1 MKRMRSKLLR
11 LPLALLLLA
20 PCWSALADDSLS
32 PAYAAILRGD
42 VDSARVELARLRDHG
57 ASPGDVARVES
68 WLSAYRKT
76 VDSRAEMKK
85 ETFDWNVAEAKKA
98 IEQGEIYLAL
108 SFAAQAAP
116 YAVDEQAYSNEPW
129 IAELTTKAMA
139 QARQLEGEH
148 HWSKVHGHYALLK
161 RLHPKDK
168 QYEELRQHAER
179 LARLE
184 LLYKD
189 KEELDRRIKD
199 VDKNLLRT
207 AVSFI
212 SKNYYRDPDFT
223 KMGEGAIENL
233 IALAETQKTYDYLH
247 GLGNPVTRQGFEAG
261 LKELRD
267 WPRTEERFNSKD
279 LLKLYNRVADL
290 NDKTAELPE
299 GLLVMEFLEG
309 ALQQLDEYTSM
320 IWPVDAPDFDKMMM
334 GGFQGVGIQL
344 SLDERSGRLKVVTPL
359 EDSPA
364 LEAGIQPDDL
374 IVEVNGQ
381 DTKNWSTDDA
391 VRNIMGQAGTEVTM
405 TLFRPST
412 GQRLTHALKRRNIV
426 LRTVRGVERLPY
438 DTQSWNYMLDEE
450 TGVAYLRVNGFHP
463 DTHEELVQSLKAAQ
477 RQGMRGL
484 ILDLRHNPGGLLD
497 VAVRAVSTFVDNG
510 EVVSTGGRR
519 EARTSM
525 RVTDEPFQVNVPMVV
540 LINEG
545 SASAS
550 EILAGAF
557 QDHHRAVVLGE
568 RSFGKG
574 SVQRVL
580 TLAGSARLK
589 LTTALYYLPSGR
601 SPHKDPD
608 ADTWGVS
615 PDVKVVLTP
624 KEFRQVLK
632 HETDTYIIHNSKEQ
646 PPAAS
651 EEERDKALEALKGKA
666 KDDVEEPLLTEEQ
679 IKELDHDPVT
689 AQDGDPQLETA
700 LLLLRVKLAAN
711 VPWPQQLAST
721 GTETT
726 KQP

>member
-1 MKRMRSKLLR
+1 MRSKFLR
-11 LPLALLLLA
+11 LPLVLVLLA
-20 PCWSALADDSLS
+20 SCWSVRAEDALS

-42 VDSARVELARLRDHG
+42 VDAGRAELARLRGHG
-57 ASPGDVARVES
+57 ASPADVARVES
-68 WLSAYRKT
+68 WLEAYRET
-76 VDSRAEMKK
+76 VDSRAQIKQ
-85 ETFDWNVAEAKKA
+85 ETFDWNVSESKKA
-98 IEQGEIYLAL
+98 IEAGETYLAL

-116 YAVDEQAYSNEPW
+116 YATDEQAYSDEPW
-129 IAELTTKAMA
+129 VADLTAKAKEQA
-139 QARQLEGEH
+139 QQLAGEH
-148 HWSKVHGHYALLK
+148 HWSKVLGYYSLLK
-161 RLHPKDK
+161 RVHPKDK
-168 QYEELRQHAER
+168 QYEDLRQHAER

-189 KEELDRRIKD
+189 KEEFERRIKD

-207 AVSFI
+207 AVRFI
-212 SKNYYRDPDFT
+212 NKNYYRDPDFT
-223 KMGEGAIENL
+223 KMGEGAIDNL
-233 IALAETQKTYDYLH
+233 LALAETQKTYDYLD
-247 GLGNPVTRQGFEAG
+247 GFGNPVTRKGFEDG
-261 LKELRD
+261 LKDLRA

-279 LLKLYNRVADL
+279 LIRLYNRVADL
-290 NDKTAELPE
+290 NDRTAELPE

-320 IWPVDAPDFDKMMM
+320 IWPVDEPDFEKMMM
-334 GGFQGVGIQL
+334 GGFEGVGIQL

-359 EDSPA
+359 DDSPA
-364 LEAGIQPDDL
+364 LEAGVEPDDL
-374 IVEVNGQ
+374 IVEVDGQ
-381 DTKNWSTDDA
+381 DTKGWSTDDA
-391 VRNIMGQAGTEVTM
+391 VRNIMGQAGSDVTLTM
-405 TLFRPST
+405 FRPST
-412 GQRLTHALKRRNIV
+412 GQRLTFTLTRRNIV

-438 DTQSWNYMLDEE
+438 DSQSWNYMLDEG
-450 TGVAYLRVNGFHP
+450 TGVAYIRVSGFHP
-463 DTHEELVQSLKAAQ
+463 DTHEELVQALKAAQ

-497 VAVRAVSTFVDNG
+497 VAVRSVSTFVKDG

-519 EARTSM
+519 ESRTSM

-557 QDHHRAVVLGE
+557 QDHHRAVILGE

-608 ADTWGVS
+608 SDTWGIT

-632 HETDTYIIHNSKEQ
+632 HETDTYVIHNNKPET
-646 PPAAS
+646 PATS
-651 EEERDKALEALKGKA
+651 EADRDKALEALKDKS
-666 KDDVEEPLLTEEQ
+666 KDDDEEPLLSDDQ
-679 IKELDHDPVT
+679 IKELESDPVK
-689 AQDGDPQLETA
+689 AHDGDPQLETA

-721 GTETT
+721 GAET
-726 KQP
+726 KPQP

>member
-1 MKRMRSKLLR
+1 MHSKLLR
-11 LPLALLLLA
+11 LPLLLVLLA
-20 PCWSALADDSLS
+20 ACLSARADDNALS

-42 VDSARVELARLRDHG
+42 VDAGLTELARLRESG
-57 ASPGDVARVES
+57 APPAEVARVES
-68 WLSAYRKT
+68 WLEAYRKT
-76 VDSRAEMKK
+76 VDSRAQMKE
-85 ETFDWNVAEAKKA
+85 ETFAWNVAEAKKA
-98 IEQGEIYLAL
+98 LEQNETYLAL
-108 SFAAQAAP
+108 SFAAQAAS
-116 YAVDEQAYSNEPW
+116 YAADEQAYSQEPW
-129 IAELTTKAMA
+129 IVDLTAKAMEQA
-139 QARQLEGEH
+139 QQLEAEH
-148 HWSKVHGHYALLK
+148 RWSKAHRYYWLLK
-161 RLHPKDK
+161 QLHPKDK
-168 QYEELRQHAER
+168 RFEELRERSER

-189 KEELDRRIKD
+189 KAEFERRIKD
-199 VDKNLLRT
+199 VDKNLLRS

-212 SKNYYRDPDFT
+212 NKNYYRDPDFT
-223 KMGEGAIENL
+223 KMGEGAIDNL
-233 IALAETQKTYDYLH
+233 LALTETQKTYDYLN
-247 GLGNPVTRQGFEAG
+247 GLGNPVTRTSFQEG
-261 LKELRD
+261 LKELRA

-334 GGFQGVGIQL
+334 GGFEGVGIQL

-359 EDSPA
+359 DDSPA
-364 LEAGIQPDDL
+364 LEAGVQPDDL

-381 DTKNWSTDDA
+381 DTKGWSTEDA
-391 VRNIMGQAGTEVTM
+391 VRNIMGQAGTEVTL

-412 GQRLTHALKRRNIV
+412 GQRLTYALTRRNIV
-426 LRTVRGVERLPY
+426 LRTVRGVERQA
-438 DTQSWNYMLDEE
+438 DGQSWNYMLDEE
-450 TGVAYLRVNGFHP
+450 TGVAYIRISGFHP
-463 DTHEELVQSLKAAQ
+463 DTHEELVQALKAAQ

-497 VAVRAVSTFVDNG
+497 VAVRSVSTFVGNG

-525 RVTDEPFQVNVPMVV
+525 RVTDEPFQVKTPMVV

-557 QDHHRAVVLGE
+557 QDHHRAIVLGE

-580 TLAGSARLK
+580 TLGGSARLK
-589 LTTALYYLPSGR
+589 LTTAIYYLPSGR

-608 ADTWGVS
+608 AEIWGVS
-615 PDVKVVLTP
+615 PDVEVALTP

-632 HETDTYIIHNSKEQ
+632 RETDTYIIRSNEAQS
-646 PPAAS
+646 ATVS
-651 EEERDKALEALKGKA
+651 EEDRDKALEGLKGKA
-666 KDDVEEPLLTEEQ
+666 EDDDEPLLTDEQ
-679 IKELDHDPVT
+679 IKELEGDPVKP
-689 AQDGDPQLETA
+689 QNGDPQLETA

-711 VPWPQQLAST
+711 LPWPQQLAST
-721 GTETT
+721 GSESAKT
-726 KQP
+726 QP